1 MSSSCVFCKIIK
13 GEIPCAKVA
22 ETSKAFAFMDI
33 NPLSR
38 GHVLVIPKQHA
49 SCLHELSL
57 EDAADVGV
65 LLAKTSR
72 AVAGPDG
79 SMQYNVLQNNGRLAH
94 QEVMHVHFHVIPKR
108 DEKSGLKIGWDTIK
122 VTSEELAED
131 AKQYSEAISK
141 IQ

>member
-1 MSSSCVFCKIIK
+1 MAANCIFCKIIT

-22 ETSKAFAFMDI
+22 ETSRAFAFMDI

-49 SCLHELSL
+49 EYLHELDM
-57 EDAADVGV
+57 EGAAEVGV

-72 AVAGPDG
+72 AVAGSDG
-79 SMQYNVLQNNGRLAH
+79 SMQYNVLQNNGPLAH
-94 QEVMHVHFHVIPKR
+94 QEVPHVHFHIIPKR
-108 DEKSGLKIGWDTIK
+108 DGETGLKIRWDTVK
-122 VTSEELAED
+122 AASNELAED
-131 AKQYSEAISK
+131 AKRYSEAIER

>member
-1 MSSSCVFCKIIK
+1 MAANCIFCKIVK

-38 GHVLVIPKQHA
+38 GHVLVISKEHA
-49 SCLHELSL
+49 AHLHELSVNC
-57 EDAADVGV
+57 AADVGV

-79 SMQYNVLQNNGRLAH
+79 TTQYNILQNNGRLAH
-94 QEVMHVHFHVIPKR
+94 QEVPHVHFHIIPKR
-108 DEKSGLKIGWDTIK
+108 EAETGLQMGWDTVK
-122 VTSEELAED
+122 VTPSELAED
-131 AKQYSEAISK
+131 AKRYCEVIEK
-141 IQ
+141 LN